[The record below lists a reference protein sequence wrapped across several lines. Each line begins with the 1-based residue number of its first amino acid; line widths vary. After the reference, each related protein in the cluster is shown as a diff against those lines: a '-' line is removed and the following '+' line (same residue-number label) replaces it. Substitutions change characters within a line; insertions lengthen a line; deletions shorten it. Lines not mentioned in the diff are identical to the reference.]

1 MGKFPFIVSIGS
13 LYGYANVIFLF
24 RATNPSQFEIEFF
37 VNDLEK
43 PGACTFESIGGFEYK
58 QNGSIHLECKRKVN
72 TFLLFSLYPSER
84 EN

>member
-1 MGKFPFIVSIGS
+1 MNPNPYS
-13 LYGYANVIFLF
+13 

-58 QNGSIHLECKRKVN
+58 QNGSIHLECKRKVSMSILRFVLELQMN
-72 TFLLFSLYPSER
+72 CLGLQVCFPPGSH
-84 EN
+84 